1 LRHGES
7 PADEPQLKTNRWKK
21 NTIMNDVF
29 HAGDKN
35 QDHAANGPR
44 EFAAALHGEVGRIN
58 YREFGHWVDMA
69 DEAESAEEF
78 EHSVLQE
85 QGEHLKNYVIK
96 RNDIKGRG
104 ADYTDEEKTTIAK
117 GTVRNE
123 FRKRTGMSFQEFF
136 ANVKADSAAAS
147 A

>member
-1 LRHGES
+1 MGLLVTGTENSKWTAMPTFQAVTKTPGDSSFINIQS
-7 PADEPQLKTNRWKK
+7 PA
-21 NTIMNDVF
+21 
-29 HAGDKN
+29 
-35 QDHAANGPR
+35 
-44 EFAAALHGEVGRIN
+44 RIAPCC
-58 YREFGHWVDMA
+58 YWVDMA

-78 EHSVLQE
+78 EESVLQE
-85 QGEHLKNYVIK
+85 QVEHLKKYVIK
-96 RNDIKGRG
+96 RTDIKGRG
-104 ADYTDEEKTTIAK
+104 ADYTDEEKTAIAK

>member
-1 LRHGES
+1 MSHN
-7 PADEPQLKTNRWKK
+7 LKDNRWKK

-29 HAGDKN
+29 RAGDKKH
-35 QDHAANGPR
+35 DHAASGSD
-44 EFAAALHGEVGRIN
+44 EFAAALHGEGSKIN
-58 YREFGHWVDMA
+58 YRDFGHWADMA

-78 EHSVLQE
+78 EESVLQE
-85 QGEHLKNYVIK
+85 QVEHLKKYVLK
-96 RNDIKGRG
+96 RNDIKGRDG
-104 ADYTDEEKTTIAK
+104 DYTDEEKTTIAT